1 MPDLFD
7 TRENYELKD
16 PNLKLPYQ
24 RSDAALWIPPKPTQT
39 QAETSVTTMSLSDF
53 GVPQIFRALRPPPIS
68 KQKSVKEILAMQT
81 EEEKKKRLQ
90 SIEAFRKTY
99 NDMVIAFGQMDD
111 PTIDAMR
118 AIRTG
123 INTLEESVLLGN
135 PKTPVPAVVTRDD
148 IVRR

>member
-7 TRENYELKD
+7 TREHYELKD
-16 PNLKLPYQ
+16 PNLKLPYL
-24 RSDAALWIPPKPTQT
+24 RSDAELWIPSKPTQT
-39 QAETSVTTMSLSDF
+39 QTEAPVTTMNLSNF
-53 GVPQIFRALRPPPIS
+53 GVPQIFRALRAPPIS
-68 KQKSVKEILAMQT
+68 KQKSVKEMLAMQT

-111 PTIDAMR
+111 PRIDAMR

-123 INTLEESVLLGN
+123 INTLEESVLLDK
-135 PKTPVPAVVTRDD
+135 PKPPWRDLKRGD
-148 IVRR
+148 PIPL